1 MGARVSTYES
11 PMGRDGLQI
20 KIQENRLKKF
30 SEYSVFQT
38 TNLHRRSERIDFLYK
53 STTILTLF

>member
-20 KIQENRLKKF
+20 KIQENRLKK
-30 SEYSVFQT
+30 VF
-38 TNLHRRSERIDFLYK
+38 
-53 STTILTLF
+53 